1 MLRGEEFN
9 SVNEAAPRLM
19 KALADGINVPMGA
32 LRKMAEEGKLTS
44 AVLSEALPKA
54 LGQLREE
61 SKEVQ
66 TIGGAFTVLKNNIM
80 EMVGAQSN
88 ASGTTKAFASGINA
102 LANNL
107 DLLAATGGAVAVVL
121 GARFAAS
128 ITASGVAFAASA
140 VQAARYQA
148 ALASMAGVST
158 TAAAGLVTV
167 GAAARGASAAMSL
180 LGGPVG
186 AVPTA
191 VGLAATA
198 FYTFGD
204 STSALAKSIGGLDQP
219 LEDLK
224 RKIDALPPEKR
235 ISIIMEIK
243 DDAVKQA
250 KTVEASFVERGN
262 SVMGAF
268 TGMGAV
274 TGATMK
280 ELQGLNDR
288 LRDAQRTGAD
298 MTPILQEAAKSAGV
312 SQATLKSWLDLASNI
327 RAARNAANDSQNL
340 AASATAGIAG
350 RETSH
355 RQGLWRQRGRASG
368 GRPAK
373 AAGDQRSPKRH
384 HQTVHRGDG
393 RLRRRPAHRR
403 DARGGVR
410 RGSAL
415 RARCEGRPHA
425 AITWVVDV
433 ANSTMKS
440 RQQTDFND
448 ARNEMLQLQS
458 QAGCRSLPATEH

>member
-1 MLRGEEFN
+1 MLQLSQAFASGVLRGEEFN

-19 KALADGINVPMGA
+19 KALADGINVPVGE

-61 SKEVQ
+61 AKEVQ

-88 ASGTTKAFASGINA
+88 ASGTTKAFAAGINA
-102 LANNL
+102 LVNKL
-107 DLLAATGGAVAVVL
+107 DLLAAAGGAVAVVM

-148 ALASMAGVST
+148 ALACMVGVST
-158 TAAAGLVTV
+158 TAAAGLVTM

-180 LGGPVG
+180 LGGPVS
-186 AVPTA
+186 AVLTA

-280 ELQGLNDR
+280 ELQGLDDR
-288 LRDAQRTGAD
+288 LRDARRTGAD

-340 AASATAGIAG
+340 AAAATAGIAG
-350 RETSH
+350 PGDFPSPGALEAA
-355 RQGLWRQRGRASG
+355 WAS
-368 GRPAK
+368 
-373 AAGDQRSPKRH
+373 
-384 HQTVHRGDG
+384 V
-393 RLRRRPAHRR
+393 RRPPSKSRCR
-403 DARGGVR
+403 
-410 RGSAL
+410 SAL
-415 RARCEGRPHA
+415 AKTASP
-425 AITWVVDV
+425 
-433 ANSTMKS
+433 NSSPRRWPLTQK
-440 RQQTDFND
+440 
-448 ARNEMLQLQS
+448 AC
-458 QAGCRSLPATEH
+458 APA

>member
-1 MLRGEEFN
+1 
-9 SVNEAAPRLM
+9 
-19 KALADGINVPMGA
+19 MGA

-107 DLLAATGGAVAVVL
+107 DLLAAAGGAVAVVL

-148 ALASMAGVST
+148 APASMAGVST

-198 FYTFGD
+198 FYAFGD

-280 ELQGLNDR
+280 VLQGLNDR

-312 SQATLKSWLDLASNI
+312 SQATLKSWLSNI

-350 RETSH
+350 PGDFPSPGALEAA
-355 RQGLWRQRGRASG
+355 WAS
-368 GRPAK
+368 
-373 AAGDQRSPKRH
+373 
-384 HQTVHRGDG
+384 V
-393 RLRRRPAHRR
+393 RRPPSKSRWR
-403 DARGGVR
+403 
-410 RGSAL
+410 SAL
-415 RARCEGRPHA
+415 AKTASP
-425 AITWVVDV
+425 
-433 ANSTMKS
+433 NSSPRRWPLTQK
-440 RQQTDFND
+440 
-448 ARNEMLQLQS
+448 AC
-458 QAGCRSLPATEH
+458 APA

>member
-1 MLRGEEFN
+1 MLQLSQAFASGVLRGEEFN

-107 DLLAATGGAVAVVL
+107 DLLAAAGGAVAVVL

-148 ALASMAGVST
+148 APASMAGVST

-198 FYTFGD
+198 FYAFGD

-312 SQATLKSWLDLASNI
+312 SQATLKSWLSNI

-350 RETSH
+350 PGDFPSPGALEAA
-355 RQGLWRQRGRASG
+355 WAS
-368 GRPAK
+368 
-373 AAGDQRSPKRH
+373 
-384 HQTVHRGDG
+384 V
-393 RLRRRPAHRR
+393 RRPPSKSRWR
-403 DARGGVR
+403 
-410 RGSAL
+410 SAL
-415 RARCEGRPHA
+415 AKTASP
-425 AITWVVDV
+425 
-433 ANSTMKS
+433 NSSPRRWPLTQK
-440 RQQTDFND
+440 
-448 ARNEMLQLQS
+448 AC
-458 QAGCRSLPATEH
+458 APA